1 MLNSVCLMG
10 RLVADPELRQTPS
23 GVSVC
28 SFRIAVDRTYQPK
41 GQEKQ
46 TDFINIVTWR
56 STAEFV
62 SRYFRKGQLV
72 AVQGSIQTS
81 QYTDRDGNKRTAFD
95 VVADNVFFAE
105 PKRDGT
111 SSGSRYDS
119 PSPAVQRGGPGL
131 PEHGI
136 RGFRGDRG
144 RRRPSLLKQGMAEE
158 RIAMISA
165 VPVLDGVT
173 ASF

>member
-10 RLVADPELRQTPS
+10 RLTADPELKSTQL

-28 SFRIAVDRTYQPK
+28 NFRIAVDRTYTPK

-72 AVQGSIQTS
+72 AVQGSIQTG
-81 QYTDRDGNKRTAFD
+81 QYTDRDGNKRTTFD

-105 PKRDGT
+105 KKAE
-111 SSGSRYDS
+111 SG
-119 PSPAVQRGGPGL
+119 
-131 PEHGI
+131 ET
-136 RGFRGDRG
+136 
-144 RRRPSLLKQGMAEE
+144 KQGAGYDHSPDIQGDFEE
-158 RIAMISA
+158 IIGDESL
-165 VPVLDGVT
+165 P
-173 ASF
+173 F

>member
-10 RLVADPELRQTPS
+10 RLTADPELKSTQS

-28 SFRIAVDRTYQPK
+28 SFRIAVDRTYTPK

-105 PKRDGT
+105 KKAE
-111 SSGSRYDS
+111 SG
-119 PSPAVQRGGPGL
+119 
-131 PEHGI
+131 ET
-136 RGFRGDRG
+136 
-144 RRRPSLLKQGMAEE
+144 KQGAGYDHSPDIQGDFEE
-158 RIAMISA
+158 IIS
-165 VPVLDGVT
+165 PDELP
-173 ASF
+173 F

>member
-10 RLVADPELRQTPS
+10 RLTADPELKSTQS

-28 SFRIAVDRTYQPK
+28 SFRIAVDRTYTPK

-81 QYTDRDGNKRTAFD
+81 QYTDRDGNKRTTFD

-105 PKRDGT
+105 KKAE
-111 SSGSRYDS
+111 SGETKQGAGYDHS
-119 PSPAVQRGGPGL
+119 PD
-131 PEHGI
+131 I
-136 RGFRGDRG
+136 RGDF
-144 RRRPSLLKQGMAEE
+144 EE
-158 RIAMISA
+158 IIS
-165 VPVLDGVT
+165 PDELP
-173 ASF
+173 F

>member
-10 RLVADPELRQTPS
+10 RLTADPELKSTQL

-28 SFRIAVDRTYQPK
+28 NFRIAVDRTYTPK

-72 AVQGSIQTS
+72 AVQGSIQTG

-105 PKRDGT
+105 KKAE
-111 SSGSRYDS
+111 SG
-119 PSPAVQRGGPGL
+119 
-131 PEHGI
+131 ET
-136 RGFRGDRG
+136 
-144 RRRPSLLKQGMAEE
+144 KQGAGYDHSPDIQGDFEE
-158 RIAMISA
+158 IIGDESL
-165 VPVLDGVT
+165 P
-173 ASF
+173 F

>member
-10 RLVADPELRQTPS
+10 RLTADPELKSTQL

-28 SFRIAVDRTYQPK
+28 NFRIAVDRTYTPK

-56 STAEFV
+56 GTAEFV

-72 AVQGSIQTS
+72 AVQGSIQTG
-81 QYTDRDGNKRTAFD
+81 QYTDRDGNKRTTFD

-105 PKRDGT
+105 KKAE
-111 SSGSRYDS
+111 SG
-119 PSPAVQRGGPGL
+119 
-131 PEHGI
+131 ET
-136 RGFRGDRG
+136 
-144 RRRPSLLKQGMAEE
+144 KQGAGYDHSPDIQGDFEE
-158 RIAMISA
+158 IIGDESL
-165 VPVLDGVT
+165 P
-173 ASF
+173 F

>member
-10 RLVADPELRQTPS
+10 RLTADPELKSTQS

-28 SFRIAVDRTYQPK
+28 SFRIAVDRTYTPK

-81 QYTDRDGNKRTAFD
+81 QYTDRDGNKRTAYE

-105 PKRDGT
+105 SKNGGT
-111 SSGSRYDS
+111 APVAPTVDYSDRVPQSA
-119 PSPAVQRGGPGL
+119 PPADDFEVIPDNDDDL
-131 PEHGI
+131 P
-136 RGFRGDRG
+136 F
-144 RRRPSLLKQGMAEE
+144 
-158 RIAMISA
+158 
-165 VPVLDGVT
+165 
-173 ASF
+173 

>member
-10 RLVADPELRQTPS
+10 RLTADPELKSTQS

-28 SFRIAVDRTYQPK
+28 NFRIAVDRTYTPK

-46 TDFINIVTWR
+46 TDFINIITWR

-72 AVQGSIQTS
+72 AVQGSIQTG

-105 PKRDGT
+105 KKAE
-111 SSGSRYDS
+111 SG
-119 PSPAVQRGGPGL
+119 
-131 PEHGI
+131 ET
-136 RGFRGDRG
+136 
-144 RRRPSLLKQGMAEE
+144 KQGAGYDHSPDIQGDFEE
-158 RIAMISA
+158 IIS
-165 VPVLDGVT
+165 PDELP
-173 ASF
+173 F

>member
-1 MLNSVCLMG
+1 MPDGPIDS
-10 RLVADPELRQTPS
+10 RS
-23 GVSVC
+23 GTEKHTIGGYLCAASA
-28 SFRIAVDRTYQPK
+28 SRWTAPIPPK

-105 PKRDGT
+105 KKAE
-111 SSGSRYDS
+111 SGETKQVAGYDHS
-119 PSPAVQRGGPGL
+119 PDIQ
-131 PEHGI
+131 
-136 RGFRGDRG
+136 G
-144 RRRPSLLKQGMAEE
+144 R
-158 RIAMISA
+158 
-165 VPVLDGVT
+165 
-173 ASF
+173 F

>member
-10 RLVADPELRQTPS
+10 RLTADPELKSTQS

-56 STAEFV
+56 GTAEFV

-105 PKRDGT
+105 KKAE
-111 SSGSRYDS
+111 SG
-119 PSPAVQRGGPGL
+119 
-131 PEHGI
+131 ET
-136 RGFRGDRG
+136 
-144 RRRPSLLKQGMAEE
+144 KQGAGYDHSPDIQGDFEE
-158 RIAMISA
+158 IIS
-165 VPVLDGVT
+165 PDE
-173 ASF
+173 FPF

>member
-72 AVQGSIQTS
+72 AVQGSIQTG
-81 QYTDRDGNKRTAFD
+81 QYTDRDGNKRTTFD

-105 PKRDGT
+105 KKAE
-111 SSGSRYDS
+111 SG
-119 PSPAVQRGGPGL
+119 
-131 PEHGI
+131 ET
-136 RGFRGDRG
+136 
-144 RRRPSLLKQGMAEE
+144 KQGAGYDHSPDIQGDFEE
-158 RIAMISA
+158 IMGNDE
-165 VPVLDGVT
+165 PP
-173 ASF
+173 F

>member
-10 RLVADPELRQTPS
+10 RLTADPELKSTQS

-28 SFRIAVDRTYQPK
+28 NFRIAVDRTYTPK

-56 STAEFV
+56 GTAEFV

-105 PKRDGT
+105 KKAE
-111 SSGSRYDS
+111 SG
-119 PSPAVQRGGPGL
+119 
-131 PEHGI
+131 ET
-136 RGFRGDRG
+136 
-144 RRRPSLLKQGMAEE
+144 KQGAGYDHSPDIQGDFEE
-158 RIAMISA
+158 IIS
-165 VPVLDGVT
+165 PDELPL
-173 ASF
+173 

>member
-10 RLVADPELRQTPS
+10 RLTADPELKSTQL

-28 SFRIAVDRTYQPK
+28 NFRIAVDRTYTPK

-46 TDFINIVTWR
+46 TDFINIITWR

-72 AVQGSIQTS
+72 AVQGSIQTG
-81 QYTDRDGNKRTAFD
+81 QYTDRDGNKRTTFD

-105 PKRDGT
+105 KKAE
-111 SSGSRYDS
+111 SG
-119 PSPAVQRGGPGL
+119 
-131 PEHGI
+131 ET
-136 RGFRGDRG
+136 
-144 RRRPSLLKQGMAEE
+144 KQGAGYDHSPDIQGDFEE
-158 RIAMISA
+158 I
-165 VPVLDGVT
+165 VGNDELP
-173 ASF
+173 F

>member
-10 RLVADPELRQTPS
+10 RLTADPELKSTQS

-28 SFRIAVDRTYQPK
+28 SFRIAVDRTYTPK

-46 TDFINIVTWR
+46 TDFINIITWR

-72 AVQGSIQTS
+72 AVQGSIQTG

-105 PKRDGT
+105 KKAESDET
-111 SSGSRYDS
+111 
-119 PSPAVQRGGPGL
+119 
-131 PEHGI
+131 
-136 RGFRGDRG
+136 
-144 RRRPSLLKQGMAEE
+144 KQGAGYRHGPDIQGDFEE
-158 RIAMISA
+158 I
-165 VPVLDGVT
+165 VGNDELP
-173 ASF
+173 F

>member
-10 RLVADPELRQTPS
+10 RLTADPELRHTPS
-23 GVSVC
+23 QVPVC

-81 QYTDRDGNKRTAFD
+81 SYTDKDGNKRTSFD
-95 VVADNVFFAE
+95 VVADNAFFADFAE
-105 PKRDGT
+105 KKAD
-111 SSGSRYDS
+111 SGDY
-119 PSPAVQRGGPGL
+119 
-131 PEHGI
+131 
-136 RGFRGDRG
+136 
-144 RRRPSLLKQGMAEE
+144 KQGAGYGHGPDVQGDFEE
-158 RIAMISA
+158 IIG
-165 VPVLDGVT
+165 PDELP
-173 ASF
+173 F

>member
-46 TDFINIVTWR
+46 TDFINIITWR

-72 AVQGSIQTS
+72 AVQGSIQTG
-81 QYTDRDGNKRTAFD
+81 QYTDRDGNKRTTFD

-105 PKRDGT
+105 KKAE
-111 SSGSRYDS
+111 SG
-119 PSPAVQRGGPGL
+119 
-131 PEHGI
+131 ET
-136 RGFRGDRG
+136 
-144 RRRPSLLKQGMAEE
+144 KQGAGYDHSPDIQGDFEE
-158 RIAMISA
+158 IIGDESL
-165 VPVLDGVT
+165 P
-173 ASF
+173 F

>member
-10 RLVADPELRQTPS
+10 RLTADPELKSTQS

-28 SFRIAVDRTYQPK
+28 SFRIAVDRTYTPK

-46 TDFINIVTWR
+46 TDFINIITWR

-72 AVQGSIQTS
+72 AVQGSIQTG
-81 QYTDRDGNKRTAFD
+81 QYTDRDGNKRTTFD

-105 PKRDGT
+105 KKAE
-111 SSGSRYDS
+111 SG
-119 PSPAVQRGGPGL
+119 
-131 PEHGI
+131 ET
-136 RGFRGDRG
+136 
-144 RRRPSLLKQGMAEE
+144 KQGAGYDHSPDIQGDFEE
-158 RIAMISA
+158 I
-165 VPVLDGVT
+165 VGNDELP
-173 ASF
+173 F

>member
-10 RLVADPELRQTPS
+10 RLTADPELKSTQS

-28 SFRIAVDRTYQPK
+28 SFRIAVDRTYTPK

-72 AVQGSIQTS
+72 AVQGSIQTG
-81 QYTDRDGNKRTAFD
+81 QYTDRDGNKRTTFD

-105 PKRDGT
+105 KKAE
-111 SSGSRYDS
+111 SG
-119 PSPAVQRGGPGL
+119 
-131 PEHGI
+131 ET
-136 RGFRGDRG
+136 
-144 RRRPSLLKQGMAEE
+144 KQGAGYDHSPDIQGDFEE
-158 RIAMISA
+158 IIS
-165 VPVLDGVT
+165 PDELP
-173 ASF
+173 F

>member
-10 RLVADPELRQTPS
+10 RLTADPELKSTQS

-28 SFRIAVDRTYQPK
+28 SFRIAVDRTYTPK

-81 QYTDRDGNKRTAFD
+81 QYTDRDGNKRTTFD
-95 VVADNVFFAE
+95 VVADNGFFAE
-105 PKRDGT
+105 KKAE
-111 SSGSRYDS
+111 SG
-119 PSPAVQRGGPGL
+119 
-131 PEHGI
+131 ET
-136 RGFRGDRG
+136 
-144 RRRPSLLKQGMAEE
+144 KQGAGYDHSPDIQGDFEE
-158 RIAMISA
+158 IIS
-165 VPVLDGVT
+165 PDELP
-173 ASF
+173 F

>member
-10 RLVADPELRQTPS
+10 RLTADPELKSTQS

-28 SFRIAVDRTYQPK
+28 NFRIAVDRTYTPK

-81 QYTDRDGNKRTAFD
+81 QYTDRDGNKRTTFD

-105 PKRDGT
+105 KKAE
-111 SSGSRYDS
+111 SGETKS
-119 PSPAVQRGGPGL
+119 
-131 PEHGI
+131 
-136 RGFRGDRG
+136 G
-144 RRRPSLLKQGMAEE
+144 RVRS
-158 RIAMISA
+158 
-165 VPVLDGVT
+165 
-173 ASF
+173 

>member
-10 RLVADPELRQTPS
+10 RLTADPELKSTQS

-56 STAEFV
+56 GTAEFV

-72 AVQGSIQTS
+72 AVQGSIQTG
-81 QYTDRDGNKRTAFD
+81 QYTDRDGNKRTTFD

-105 PKRDGT
+105 KKAE
-111 SSGSRYDS
+111 SG
-119 PSPAVQRGGPGL
+119 
-131 PEHGI
+131 ET
-136 RGFRGDRG
+136 
-144 RRRPSLLKQGMAEE
+144 KQGAGYDHSPDIQGDFEE
-158 RIAMISA
+158 IIS
-165 VPVLDGVT
+165 PDE
-173 ASF
+173 FPF

>member
-1 MLNSVCLMG
+1 MLNSAILQG
-10 RLVADPELRQTPS
+10 RLCNDPELRQTPS

-72 AVQGSIQTS
+72 AVQGSIQTG
-81 QYTDRDGNKRTAFD
+81 QYTDRDGNKRATFD

-105 PKRDGT
+105 KKAE
-111 SSGSRYDS
+111 SG
-119 PSPAVQRGGPGL
+119 
-131 PEHGI
+131 ET
-136 RGFRGDRG
+136 
-144 RRRPSLLKQGMAEE
+144 KQGAGYDHSPDIQGDFEE
-158 RIAMISA
+158 IIGDESL
-165 VPVLDGVT
+165 P
-173 ASF
+173 F

>member
-10 RLVADPELRQTPS
+10 RLTADPELKSTQS

-56 STAEFV
+56 GTAEFV

-105 PKRDGT
+105 KKAE
-111 SSGSRYDS
+111 SG
-119 PSPAVQRGGPGL
+119 
-131 PEHGI
+131 ET
-136 RGFRGDRG
+136 
-144 RRRPSLLKQGMAEE
+144 KQGAGHDHSPDIQGDFEE
-158 RIAMISA
+158 IIGDESL
-165 VPVLDGVT
+165 P
-173 ASF
+173 F

>member
-10 RLVADPELRQTPS
+10 RLTADPELKSTQS

-28 SFRIAVDRTYQPK
+28 NFRIAVDRTYTPK

-46 TDFINIVTWR
+46 TDFINIITWR

-105 PKRDGT
+105 KKAE
-111 SSGSRYDS
+111 SG
-119 PSPAVQRGGPGL
+119 
-131 PEHGI
+131 ET
-136 RGFRGDRG
+136 
-144 RRRPSLLKQGMAEE
+144 KQGAGYDHSPDIQGDFEE
-158 RIAMISA
+158 IIS
-165 VPVLDGVT
+165 PDELP
-173 ASF
+173 F

>member
-10 RLVADPELRQTPS
+10 RLTADPELKSTQS

-28 SFRIAVDRTYQPK
+28 NFRIAVDRTYTPK

-81 QYTDRDGNKRTAFD
+81 QYTDRDGNKRTTFD

-105 PKRDGT
+105 KKAE
-111 SSGSRYDS
+111 SG
-119 PSPAVQRGGPGL
+119 
-131 PEHGI
+131 ET
-136 RGFRGDRG
+136 
-144 RRRPSLLKQGMAEE
+144 KQGAGYDHSPDIQDDFEE
-158 RIAMISA
+158 I
-165 VPVLDGVT
+165 VGNDELL
-173 ASF
+173 F

>member
-10 RLVADPELRQTPS
+10 RLTADPELKSTQS

-56 STAEFV
+56 GTAEFV

-105 PKRDGT
+105 KKAE
-111 SSGSRYDS
+111 SG
-119 PSPAVQRGGPGL
+119 
-131 PEHGI
+131 ET
-136 RGFRGDRG
+136 
-144 RRRPSLLKQGMAEE
+144 KQGAGYDHSPDIQGDFEE
-158 RIAMISA
+158 IIS
-165 VPVLDGVT
+165 PDELPL
-173 ASF
+173 

>member
-10 RLVADPELRQTPS
+10 RLTADPELKSTQS

-28 SFRIAVDRTYQPK
+28 NFRIAVDRTYTPK

-105 PKRDGT
+105 KKAE
-111 SSGSRYDS
+111 SG
-119 PSPAVQRGGPGL
+119 
-131 PEHGI
+131 ET
-136 RGFRGDRG
+136 
-144 RRRPSLLKQGMAEE
+144 KQGAGYDHSPDIQGDFEE
-158 RIAMISA
+158 IIGDESL
-165 VPVLDGVT
+165 P
-173 ASF
+173 F

>member
-10 RLVADPELRQTPS
+10 RLTADPELKSTQS

-28 SFRIAVDRTYQPK
+28 SFRIAVDRTYTPK

-81 QYTDRDGNKRTAFD
+81 QYTDRDGNKRTTFD

-105 PKRDGT
+105 LKRDGT

-119 PSPAVQRGGPGL
+119 QVPQYNEGAPAFQNTGSGDFEEIVGNDEL
-131 PEHGI
+131 P
-136 RGFRGDRG
+136 F
-144 RRRPSLLKQGMAEE
+144 
-158 RIAMISA
+158 
-165 VPVLDGVT
+165 
-173 ASF
+173 

>member
-10 RLVADPELRQTPS
+10 RLTADPELKSTQL

-28 SFRIAVDRTYQPK
+28 NFRIAVDRTYTPK

-56 STAEFV
+56 GTAEFV

-72 AVQGSIQTS
+72 AVQGSIQTG

-105 PKRDGT
+105 KKAE
-111 SSGSRYDS
+111 SG
-119 PSPAVQRGGPGL
+119 
-131 PEHGI
+131 ET
-136 RGFRGDRG
+136 
-144 RRRPSLLKQGMAEE
+144 KQGAGYDHSPDIQGDFEE
-158 RIAMISA
+158 IIS
-165 VPVLDGVT
+165 PDELP
-173 ASF
+173 F

>member
-10 RLVADPELRQTPS
+10 RLTADPELKSTQS

-28 SFRIAVDRTYQPK
+28 SFRIAVDRTYTPK

-81 QYTDRDGNKRTAFD
+81 QYTDKDGNKRISFD

-105 PKRDGT
+105 KKAE
-111 SSGSRYDS
+111 SGDS
-119 PSPAVQRGGPGL
+119 
-131 PEHGI
+131 
-136 RGFRGDRG
+136 
-144 RRRPSLLKQGMAEE
+144 KQGEGYGHSPDIQGDFEE
-158 RIAMISA
+158 I
-165 VPVLDGVT
+165 VGNDDLP
-173 ASF
+173 F

>member
-1 MLNSVCLMG
+1 MLNSVIMMG
-10 RLVADPELRQTPS
+10 RLTADPELRHTPNN
-23 GVSVC
+23 VAVT
-28 SFRIAVDRTYQPK
+28 SFTIAVDRTYTPK

-105 PKRDGT
+105 KKAE
-111 SSGSRYDS
+111 SGETKQVAGYDHS
-119 PSPAVQRGGPGL
+119 PDIQGDFEEIVGNDEL
-131 PEHGI
+131 P
-136 RGFRGDRG
+136 F
-144 RRRPSLLKQGMAEE
+144 
-158 RIAMISA
+158 
-165 VPVLDGVT
+165 
-173 ASF
+173 

>member
-10 RLVADPELRQTPS
+10 RLTADPELKSTQS

-28 SFRIAVDRTYQPK
+28 NFRIAVDRTYTPK

-46 TDFINIVTWR
+46 TDFINIITWR

-72 AVQGSIQTS
+72 AVQGSIQTG
-81 QYTDRDGNKRTAFD
+81 QYTDRDGNKRTTFD

-105 PKRDGT
+105 KKAE
-111 SSGSRYDS
+111 SG
-119 PSPAVQRGGPGL
+119 
-131 PEHGI
+131 ET
-136 RGFRGDRG
+136 
-144 RRRPSLLKQGMAEE
+144 KQGAGYDHSPDIQGDFEE
-158 RIAMISA
+158 IIGDESL
-165 VPVLDGVT
+165 P
-173 ASF
+173 F

>member
-10 RLVADPELRQTPS
+10 RLTADPELKSTQS

-28 SFRIAVDRTYQPK
+28 SFRIAVDRTYTPK

-46 TDFINIVTWR
+46 TNFINIITWR

-81 QYTDRDGNKRTAFD
+81 QYTDRDGNKRTTFD

-105 PKRDGT
+105 KKAE
-111 SSGSRYDS
+111 SG
-119 PSPAVQRGGPGL
+119 
-131 PEHGI
+131 ET
-136 RGFRGDRG
+136 
-144 RRRPSLLKQGMAEE
+144 KQGAGYDHSPDIQGDFEE
-158 RIAMISA
+158 IIS
-165 VPVLDGVT
+165 PDELP
-173 ASF
+173 F